1 MRKIIL
7 QVFIVF
13 ILFSLV
19 SCDNES
25 EIVYFYNAEY
35 VSSIVEIGMFEACS
49 EELDLYH
56 AEDDDVLCVTLLQ
69 EPHAQTELH
78 LTLERN
84 GIDQFFDEM
93 ARTLSLSCTASMSH
107 FAQIISEAWRAESD
121 NFFEQL
127 LSQTQNELVR
137 EWLENERYFHSRY
150 NWYRAQFTA
159 NFEASNMF
167 DSDDAHL
174 VTGSIVRILFPS
186 DISEGYR
193 EKALELYARLERIGV
208 DPQIIFC
215 EDYYS
220 RVLQEALPWLW
231 EVAFE

>member
-13 ILFSLV
+13 ILLSLV
-19 SCDNES
+19 SCGNES

-35 VSSIVEIGMFEACS
+35 EPNIVEIEMFEECS
-49 EELDLYH
+49 EELDLYD
-56 AEDDDVLCVTLLQ
+56 ADDDVLSATFPQ
-69 EPHAQTELH
+69 EPHAQTERP

-93 ARTLSLSCTASMSH
+93 AWTLSLPCTASMSH

-137 EWLENERYFHSRY
+137 EWLKNERYFHSRY

-167 DSDDAHL
+167 DGDDAHL
-174 VTGSIVRILFPS
+174 FTGSIVRILFPS
-186 DISEGYR
+186 EIGEGHR

-208 DPQIIFC
+208 NPQFIFC
-215 EDYYS
+215 EEYYS
-220 RVLQEALPWLW
+220 RILKEVFPQLW